1 MNDLLRLYCLKK
13 AQELDGGKQ
22 MLLWQQQFLNH
33 FKQLLETKT
42 HELFGTDQP
51 SPDAPPETQLEHDVK
66 VRKKNTTQHTQRK
79 DNTKA
84 LTQTEVLNFEEGEE
98 PGGIKAKCQRWF
110 ATEKHNFQACLNFS
124 RSVKVSDYCRF

>member
-42 HELFGTDQP
+42 RELFGTDQP
-51 SPDAPPETQLEHDVK
+51 SSDAPPETQLEHDVK
-66 VRKKNTTQHTQRK
+66 VRKKKHNTH
-79 DNTKA
+79 NTKPLLLS
-84 LTQTEVLNFEEGEE
+84 LTQTAVLNFEEGEE